1 MYPFK
6 FNPILK
12 STIWGGEKIIP
23 FKHLNIEQPQ
33 VGEVGKSLMFRAM
46 SLLLLMELKPAKI

>member
-23 FKHLNIEQPQ
+23 FKHLNIEQP
-33 VGEVGKSLMFRAM
+33 GKSLMFRAM